1 MSISSLEG
9 GFVDAPIE
17 SAQAFRKIMNVMAK
31 PGLIE
36 DLTVAAPPQPLSPA
50 MGTLLLTLC
59 DGQTPIFL
67 TGKYDISAV
76 REWITFHC
84 NAPFGDA
91 VSCMFAVGDWN
102 SLLPLDQYPIGTS
115 EYPDRSVTLIVE
127 TDELISQ
134 GHDLSG
140 PGIKTVKQ
148 LSLPETKAFQRN
160 ALLFPLGLDFYFAC
174 GDKIAALPR
183 TTKVACQVSGA
194 EEIA

>member
-1 MSISSLEG
+1 MSVTSLEG
-9 GFVDAPIE
+9 GFSDAPLE

-36 DLTVAAPPQPLSPA
+36 DLAIATPPKPLSPA

-67 TGKYDISAV
+67 TDEYDVPAV

-84 NAPFGDA
+84 NAPFSDA
-91 VSCMFAVGDWN
+91 KTCMFAVGDWK
-102 SLLPLDQYPIGTS
+102 SLLPLDQYPIGIS
-115 EYPDRSVTLIVE
+115 EYPDRSTTLIVE
-127 TDELISQ
+127 MSELRSQ
-134 GHDLSG
+134 GKELSG
-140 PGIKTVKQ
+140 PGIKTVTQ
-148 LSLPETKAFQRN
+148 LSLPSSETFQRN
-160 ALLFPLGLDFYFAC
+160 ALLYPLGLDFYFTC

-183 TTKVACQVSGA
+183 TTKVTDT